1 VYIEMA
7 MLMGLLVAAGGVA
20 LLHKMLKGSIWPQ
33 ASTMKSGC
41 EPKYQIIEIDD
52 YEIVD
57 ENQNQGHK
65 VIIQ

>member
-1 VYIEMA
+1 MA
-7 MLMGLLVAAGGVA
+7 MLMGLLIAAGGVA
-20 LLHKMLKGSIWPQ
+20 LLHKMLKESIWPQ

-41 EPKYQIIEIDD
+41 EPMDQIIEIYD

-57 ENQNQGHK
+57 EIQNRASKGHK